1 MSAGRAGPADLWGDR
16 PLPARGETQRLQVGP
31 LTLWLRGAGDEIW
44 ITFVRS
50 IGARPFVAETPPDE
64 AVWSRWALPGGAG
77 HLHVAPAFPERPLV
91 VKSEHPFTLMRR
103 ASVRIYG
110 RVPVWVRV
118 EMVTDPDGKRALL
131 TEIPTVALSETWW
144 GDFRD
149 GELAYWLVATGRREL
164 TPDLFEDHTV
174 LSTVQLDNVSED
186 DLQVE
191 KLSLRVEHLSI
202 FEKDG
207 WLWAEEVR
215 VEYLGEDEG
224 TEIHMDDLPPR
235 EAAGAREISPAR
247 HRSRSLRARTFA
259 RLKALSGWGD

>member
-1 MSAGRAGPADLWGDR
+1 MSAGRTGRTDLWGDR
-16 PLPARGETQRLQVGP
+16 ALPARGETQRLRVGP
-31 LTLWLRGAGDEIW
+31 LTLWLRGAGDEVW

-50 IGARPFVAETPPDE
+50 IGAADPAGEPPED
-64 AVWSRWALPGGAG
+64 ATWSRWALPEGPC
-77 HLHVAPAFPERPLV
+77 HLHIAPAFPDRPLV
-91 VKSEHPFTLMRR
+91 VKSEHPFMLMRR

-110 RVPVWVRV
+110 RVPAWVRV
-118 EMVTDPDGKRALL
+118 EVVTDSGGQRVLL

-144 GDFRD
+144 GDFKD
-149 GELAYWLVATGRREL
+149 GELSYWLVTPGLREL
-164 TPDLFEDHTV
+164 TPELFDEHTV
-174 LSTVQLDNVSED
+174 LSAVQLDNLSGD
-186 DLQVE
+186 DLRVE

-202 FEKDG
+202 FEKEG

-247 HRSRSLRARTFA
+247 YRSRSLRARTFA